1 MIGPMFRYRLF
12 SLLPRISLF
21 GALSRDEVDFFV
33 RPLRGQKVE
42 ADEILFREGDPPG
55 DFYLLLEGEIALET
69 KGARV
74 TTLGEGDLFGAE
86 APIGI
91 QQQSVTAVARTAC
104 VVLVIPPR
112 SLHRLSKENPKLFG
126 LLMINIARDFARQL
140 ELVRRKLAGRPRT
153 PHRGRPST
161 SGRSLPF
168 PPDRQNPPQPP
179 SSWPRLGRPL
189 W

>member
-1 MIGPMFRYRLF
+1 MLRYRLF

-21 GALSRDEVDFFV
+21 GALSRDEVDLFV
-33 RPLRGQKVE
+33 RPLRGQKVQ
-42 ADEILFREGDPPG
+42 ANEILFREGDPPG
-55 DFYLLLEGEIALET
+55 DFYLLLEGEIDLET
-69 KGARV
+69 QGTRV
-74 TTLGEGDLFGAE
+74 TTLGEGELLGAE

-112 SLHRLSKENPKLFG
+112 SLHRLSKENPGLFG
-126 LLMINIARDFARQL
+126 LLMINIARDFARHLQM
-140 ELVRRKLAGRPRT
+140 VHRKLAGRPRT
-153 PHRGRPST
+153 PYRGRPRT
-161 SGRSLPF
+161 PGRPLPL
-168 PPDRQNPPQPP
+168 PPDRQNPPLPP